1 MNVSYQWLKSLVPVD
16 WSPEELADRLTF
28 SGLSVEG
35 IEYFNK
41 GIKNVVV
48 AQIKS
53 VKNHPDPKHTK
64 WHVCKVDAG
73 KGEDLTIVCGAPNVR
88 VGIKVPLAMIGA
100 DLPGGFHIEAA
111 DKSGVTSEGMLCSV
125 TELQIPEGLA
135 TAESDGGIF
144 ILPDDLTVGEDI
156 VTALNLD
163 DAILEF
169 ELTPNRADCLSV
181 INVAREVAAIS
192 GKPLTLPEIHLPK
205 AEGNI
210 HDFAKVE
217 VKDKDLCPRYTAKM
231 VKNLHIGSSPLWMRH
246 RLAAAGIRSISNIVD
261 ISNYVMLEMNQP
273 SHTFDYDTIG
283 HHQIIVRRAE
293 EGEKIIT
300 LDDQERSL
308 TNDMLLICD
317 GEKPIGIA
325 GVMGGQNTEITAD
338 TKNILIECAYFYPKS
353 IRLTSRKLGLASEAA
368 SRFEKGID
376 MEAAERASN
385 RICQLLCELAGGTL
399 VEGTIDSYE
408 GAFEETKVDLIFDHA
423 RSTIGVEIADEAMV
437 QMMDSLAFDHE
448 DIPGGLR
455 VTVPHYRVDI
465 EREVDL
471 IEEVARLNGYDKIPA
486 TLPSG
491 QMTEGKK
498 NKRQKITDKVRNIM
512 VSMGFDELVTYSFMN
527 KKHYD
532 LLLLDEN
539 DVRRDSVVIM
549 NPFSDEQGVVRTM
562 VLPGVISVAARNMN
576 RRNLN
581 LSIFEIASGY
591 LPAEGNQLPEEKP
604 MLTALVSG
612 AFSKGWSGEKAVK
625 DFYCMKGVLE
635 QLFSAL
641 RIEGFRVSTDHIEP
655 FLHPGR
661 GCDVLI
667 DGKIVGYL
675 GELHPVV
682 AANYDLPQKAV
693 VFELDMETLI
703 ELADKEIVYEAV
715 SKFPAVEIDLAF
727 VADKELEAGK
737 IEAVIS
743 EVGGEYLKQIELF
756 DIYEGGRI
764 EEGKKSLAYNLVFRA
779 KERTLKAE
787 EVSAVVETIKDTLN
801 QKFGI
806 VLRS

>member
-1 MNVSYQWLKSLVPVD
+1 MNVSYQWLKSLVPVE

-28 SGLSVEG
+28 VGLSVEG

-48 AQIKS
+48 AEVKS
-53 VKNHPDPKHTK
+53 VENHPDPKHTK

-88 VGIKVPLAMIGA
+88 EGIKVPLALVGA
-100 DLPGGFHIEAA
+100 DLPGGFHIDAA
-111 DKSGVTSEGMLCSV
+111 DKSGVTSEGMLCS
-125 TELQIPEGLA
+125 TNELQIPEGLA
-135 TAESDGGIF
+135 TAESEGGIF

-156 VTALNLD
+156 VTALHLD

-192 GKPLTLPEIHLPK
+192 GKTLTLPEITLPK

-210 HDFAKVE
+210 HDLAKVE
-217 VKDKDLCPRYTAKM
+217 VLDKDLCPRYTAKM
-231 VKNLHIGSSPLWMRH
+231 VKDIKIGPSPLWMRH

-283 HHQIIVRRAE
+283 GHQIVVRRAE

-300 LDDQERSL
+300 LDDQERDL

-317 GEKPIGIA
+317 GDKAIGIA
-325 GVMGGQNTEITAD
+325 GVMGGQNTEITD
-338 TKNILIECAYFYPKS
+338 KTTNILIECAYFYPKS

-376 MEAAERASN
+376 MEAAERASE

-408 GAFEETKVDLIFDHA
+408 DDFVQRKVDLIFDHA
-423 RSTIGVEIADEAMV
+423 RATIGVDVTDDAMV
-437 QMMDSLAFDHE
+437 AMMDSLAFEHE
-448 DIPGGLR
+448 AIDGGIR
-455 VTVPHYRVDI
+455 VTVPFYRTDI

-486 TLPSG
+486 TLPKG

-498 NKRQKITDKVRNIM
+498 NKNQKITDKVKNIM

-532 LLLLDEN
+532 NLLLPED
-539 DVRRDSVVIM
+539 DVRRNSVKIM

-562 VLPGVISVAARNMN
+562 VLPGVISVAARNVS
-576 RRNLN
+576 RRNLD

-591 LPAEGNQLPEEKP
+591 YPVDGQKLPNEKP
-604 MLTALVSG
+604 MITALVSG
-612 AFSKGWSGEKAVK
+612 SFNKGWNGEKAVK
-625 DFYCMKGVLE
+625 DFYYMKGVLE
-635 QLFSAL
+635 QLLAAL
-641 RIEGFRVSTDHIEP
+641 RIEGMTVSTDHIEP

-661 GCDVLI
+661 ACDILV
-667 DGKIVGYL
+667 DGKTIGYL

-693 VFELDMETLI
+693 VFELDMKALVEM
-703 ELADKEIVYEAV
+703 ADKEIVYEAI
-715 SKFPAVEIDLAF
+715 SKFPAIEIDLAF
-727 VADKELEAGK
+727 VADKAVEAGQ
-737 IEAVIS
+737 IEATIAS
-743 EVGGEYLKQIELF
+743 VGGEYLKQIELF
-756 DIYEGGRI
+756 DIYEGDRI
-764 EEGKKSLAYNLVFRA
+764 EAGKKSLAYNLVFRA

-787 EVSAVVETIKDTLN
+787 EVTEVVETIKAELSE
-801 QKFGI
+801 KLGV

>member
-1 MNVSYQWLKSLVPVD
+1 WLKSLVPVE

-28 SGLSVEG
+28 VGLSVEG

-48 AQIKS
+48 AEVKS
-53 VKNHPDPKHTK
+53 VENHPDPKHTK

-88 VGIKVPLAMIGA
+88 EGIKVPLALVGA
-100 DLPGGFHIEAA
+100 DLPGGFHIDAA
-111 DKSGVTSEGMLCSV
+111 DKSGVTSEGMLCS
-125 TELQIPEGLA
+125 TNELQIPEGLA
-135 TAESDGGIF
+135 TAESEGGIF

-156 VTALNLD
+156 VTALHLD

-192 GKPLTLPEIHLPK
+192 GKPLTLPEITLPK
-205 AEGNI
+205 AEDNI
-210 HDFAKVE
+210 HDLAKVE
-217 VKDKDLCPRYTAKM
+217 VLDKDLSPRYTAKM
-231 VKNLHIGSSPLWMRH
+231 VKDIKIGPSPLWMRH

-283 HHQIIVRRAE
+283 GHQIVVRRAE

-300 LDDQERSL
+300 LDDQERDL

-317 GEKPIGIA
+317 GDKAIGIA
-325 GVMGGQNTEITAD
+325 GVMGGQNTEITD
-338 TKNILIECAYFYPKS
+338 KTTNILIECAYFYPKS

-376 MEAAERASN
+376 MEAAERASE

-408 GAFEETKVDLIFDHA
+408 DDFVQRKVDLIFDHA
-423 RSTIGVEIADEAMV
+423 RATIGVDVADDAMV
-437 QMMDSLAFDHE
+437 AMMDSLAFEHE
-448 DIPGGLR
+448 AIEGGIR
-455 VTVPHYRVDI
+455 VTVPFYRTDI

-486 TLPSG
+486 TLPKG

-498 NKRQKITDKVRNIM
+498 NKNQKITDKVKNIM

-532 LLLLDEN
+532 NLLLPED
-539 DVRRDSVVIM
+539 DVRRNSVKIM

-562 VLPGVISVAARNMN
+562 VLPGVISVAARNVS
-576 RRNLN
+576 RRNLD

-591 LPAEGNQLPEEKP
+591 YPVDGQKLPNEKP
-604 MLTALVSG
+604 MITALVSG
-612 AFSKGWSGEKAVK
+612 SFNKGWNGEKVVK
-625 DFYCMKGVLE
+625 DFYYMKGVLE
-635 QLFSAL
+635 QLLAAL
-641 RIEGFRVSTDHIEP
+641 RIEGMTVSTDHIEP

-661 GCDVLI
+661 AC
-667 DGKIVGYL
+667 
-675 GELHPVV
+675 
-682 AANYDLPQKAV
+682 
-693 VFELDMETLI
+693 
-703 ELADKEIVYEAV
+703 
-715 SKFPAVEIDLAF
+715 
-727 VADKELEAGK
+727 
-737 IEAVIS
+737 
-743 EVGGEYLKQIELF
+743 
-756 DIYEGGRI
+756 
-764 EEGKKSLAYNLVFRA
+764 
-779 KERTLKAE
+779 
-787 EVSAVVETIKDTLN
+787 
-801 QKFGI
+801 
-806 VLRS
+806 

>member
-28 SGLSVEG
+28 VGLSVEG

-53 VKNHPDPKHTK
+53 VENHPDPKHTK

-73 KGEDLTIVCGAPNVR
+73 QGEDLTIVCGAPNVR

-111 DKSGVTSEGMLCSV
+111 DKAGVTSAGMLCSV
-125 TELQIPEGLA
+125 RELQIPEGLA
-135 TAESDGGIF
+135 TAESDDGIF

-156 VTALNLD
+156 VTALDLD

-192 GKPLTLPEIHLPK
+192 GKPLTLPEINLPK

-210 HDFAKVE
+210 RDMAKVE
-217 VKDKDLCPRYTAKM
+217 VEDKDLCPRYTAKM
-231 VKNLHIGSSPLWMRH
+231 VKNIQIGPSPLWMRH

-283 HHQIIVRRAE
+283 GHQIIVRRAE
-293 EGEKIIT
+293 EGEKITT
-300 LDDQERSL
+300 LDDQERNL
-308 TNDMLLICD
+308 THDMLLICD
-317 GEKPIGIA
+317 GEKAIGIA
-325 GVMGGQNTEITAD
+325 GVMGGQNTEITEN

-353 IRLTSRKLGLASEAA
+353 IRLTSRGLGLPSEAA
-368 SRFEKGID
+368 ARFEKGID
-376 MEAAERASN
+376 IEAAERASN

-408 GAFEETKVDLIFDHA
+408 GTFEETKVDLIFDHA
-423 RSTIGVEIADEAMV
+423 RSTIGVEIEDEAMV
-437 QMMDSLAFDHE
+437 KMMDSLAFRYE
-448 DIPGGLR
+448 AIEGGIR
-455 VTVPHYRVDI
+455 VTIPHYRVDI

-491 QMTEGKK
+491 KMTEGKK
-498 NKRQKITDKVRNIM
+498 NKRQKITDKVRSIM

-532 LLLLDEN
+532 NLLLPED
-539 DVRRDSVVIM
+539 DVRRNSVKIM
-549 NPFSDEQGVVRTM
+549 NPFSDEQGVVRTLI
-562 VLPGVISVAARNMN
+562 LPSVISVAARNMS
-576 RRNLN
+576 RRNLD

-591 LPAEGNQLPEEKP
+591 APIDSEKLPQEKP

-612 AFSKGWSGEKAVK
+612 EFNKGWNGEKAVK
-625 DFYCMKGVLE
+625 DFYYMKGVLE
-635 QLFSAL
+635 QLLASL
-641 RIEGFRVSTDHIEP
+641 RIDGLTVSTDHIEP

-667 DGKIVGYL
+667 DGKTIGYL

-682 AANYDLPQKAV
+682 AVNYELPQKAV
-693 VFELDMETLI
+693 VFELDMSTLI
-703 ELADKEIVYEAV
+703 ELADKEIVYEAI

-727 VADKELEAGK
+727 VADKGLEAGK
-737 IEAVIS
+737 IEGAIE

-756 DIYEGGRI
+756 DIYEGDRI
-764 EEGKKSLAYNLVFRA
+764 ENGKKSLAYNLVFQA
-779 KERTLKAE
+779 QERTLKAE
-787 EVSAVVETIKDTLN
+787 EVSAVVETIKETLN

>member
-28 SGLSVEG
+28 VGLSVEG

-48 AQIKS
+48 AKIKS
-53 VKNHPDPKHTK
+53 VENHPDPKHTK

-88 VGIKVPLAMIGA
+88 VGIKVPLALIGA
-100 DLPGGFHIEAA
+100 DLPGGFHIEEA
-111 DKSGVTSEGMLCSV
+111 DKAGVTSEGMLCSV

-135 TAESDGGIF
+135 TAESEGGIF

-156 VTALNLD
+156 VTALDLD

-192 GKPLTLPEIHLPK
+192 GKPLTLPEITLPE

-210 HDFAKVE
+210 HDLAKVE

-231 VKNLHIGSSPLWMRH
+231 VKNIQIGPSPMWMRH

-283 HHQIIVRRAE
+283 GHQIVVRRAE
-293 EGEKIIT
+293 EGEKIVT
-300 LDDQERSL
+300 LDDQERDL

-317 GEKPIGIA
+317 GEKAIGVA
-325 GVMGGQNTEITAD
+325 GVMGGQNTEITEN

-353 IRLTSRKLGLASEAA
+353 IRLTSRKLGLPSEAA

-408 GAFEETKVDLIFDHA
+408 GTFEEAKVDLIFDHA

-437 QMMDSLAFDHE
+437 RMMDSLAFKHE
-448 DIPGGLR
+448 AIEGGLR

-471 IEEVARLNGYDKIPA
+471 IEEVARLNGYDKLPA

-532 LLLLDEN
+532 NLLLPED
-539 DVRRDSVVIM
+539 DVRRNSVKIM

-562 VLPGVISVAARNMN
+562 VLPGVIGVASRNMS
-576 RRNLN
+576 RRNLD
-581 LSIFEIASGY
+581 LSIFELASGY
-591 LPAEGNQLPEEKP
+591 YPVADEKLPEEKP

-612 AFSKGWSGEKAVK
+612 EFGRGWNGEKAVK
-625 DFYCMKGVLE
+625 DFYYMKGALE
-635 QLFSAL
+635 QLLAAL
-641 RIEGFRVSTDHIEP
+641 RIDGFSVSTDHIEP

-667 DGKIVGYL
+667 NGKTVGYL

-693 VFELDMETLI
+693 VFELDMRVLT
-703 ELADKEIVYEAV
+703 ELADKEIVYEAI

-727 VADKELEAGK
+727 VADKDLEAGK
-737 IEAVIS
+737 IEAAIA

-756 DIYEGGRI
+756 DIYEGDRV
-764 EEGKKSLAYNLVFRA
+764 EAGKKSLAYNLVFRA

-787 EVSAVVETIKDTLN
+787 EVSAVVETVKETLH

>member
-1 MNVSYQWLKSLVPVD
+1 MNVSYQWLKSLVPVE
-16 WSPEELADRLTF
+16 WTPEELADRLTF
-28 SGLSVEG
+28 VGLSVEG

-48 AQIKS
+48 AEVKS
-53 VKNHPDPKHTK
+53 VENHPDPKHTK

-88 VGIKVPLAMIGA
+88 EGIKVPLALVGA
-100 DLPGGFHIEAA
+100 DLPGGFHIDAA
-111 DKSGVTSEGMLCSV
+111 DKSGVTSEGMLCS
-125 TELQIPEGLA
+125 TNELQIPEGLA
-135 TAESDGGIF
+135 TAESEGGIF

-192 GKPLTLPEIHLPK
+192 GKPLTLPEINLPK

-210 HDFAKVE
+210 HDLAKVE
-217 VKDKDLCPRYTAKM
+217 VLDKDLCPRYTAKM
-231 VKNLHIGSSPLWMRH
+231 VKDIKIGPSPLWMRH

-283 HHQIIVRRAE
+283 GHQIIVRRAE
-293 EGEKIIT
+293 EGEKIVT
-300 LDDQERSL
+300 LDDQERDL

-317 GEKPIGIA
+317 GDKAIGVA
-325 GVMGGQNTEITAD
+325 GVMGGQNTEITEN
-338 TKNILIECAYFYPKS
+338 TTNILIECAYFYPKS

-376 MEAAERASN
+376 MEAAERASE

-408 GAFEETKVDLIFDHA
+408 GAFEQRKVDLIFDHA
-423 RSTIGVEIADEAMV
+423 RATIGVDVDDNAMV
-437 QMMDSLAFDHE
+437 AMMDSLTFEHE
-448 DIPGGLR
+448 AIEGGIR
-455 VTVPHYRVDI
+455 VTVPFYRTDI

-486 TLPSG
+486 TLPKG

-498 NKRQKITDKVRNIM
+498 NKNQKITDKVKNIM

-532 LLLLDEN
+532 NLLLPED
-539 DVRRDSVVIM
+539 DVRRNSVKIM
-549 NPFSDEQGVVRTM
+549 NPFSDEQGVVRTI
-562 VLPGVISVAARNMN
+562 VLPGVIAIAAKNIS
-576 RRNLN
+576 RRNLD

-591 LPAEGNQLPEEKP
+591 YPVEGQKLPDEKP

-612 AFSKGWSGEKAVK
+612 SFNKGWNGEKAVK
-625 DFYCMKGVLE
+625 DFYYMKGVLE
-635 QLFSAL
+635 QLLAAL
-641 RIEGFRVSTDHIEP
+641 RIEGMTVSTDHIEP

-661 GCDVLI
+661 GCDILV
-667 DGKIVGYL
+667 DGKTIGYL
-675 GELHPVV
+675 GEIHPVV

-693 VFELDMETLI
+693 VFELDMRSLVEM
-703 ELADKEIVYEAV
+703 ADKEIVYEAI
-715 SKFPAVEIDLAF
+715 SKFPAIEIDLAF
-727 VADKELEAGK
+727 VADKAVAAGQ
-737 IEAVIS
+737 IETTIAA
-743 EVGGEYLKQIELF
+743 VGGEYLKQIELF
-756 DIYEGGRI
+756 DIYEGDRI
-764 EEGKKSLAYNLVFRA
+764 EAGKKSLAYNLVFRA

-787 EVSAVVETIKDTLN
+787 EVNEAVETIKAELN
-801 QKFGI
+801 EKLGV

>member
-1 MNVSYQWLKSLVPVD
+1 MNVSYQWLKSLVPVE

-28 SGLSVEG
+28 VGLSVEG

-48 AQIKS
+48 AEVKS
-53 VKNHPDPKHTK
+53 VENHPDPKHTK

-88 VGIKVPLAMIGA
+88 EGIKVPLALVGA
-100 DLPGGFHIEAA
+100 DLPGGFHIDAA
-111 DKSGVTSEGMLCSV
+111 DKSGVISEGMLCS
-125 TELQIPEGLA
+125 TNELQIPEGLA

-144 ILPDDLTVGEDI
+144 ILPEELTVGEDI

-163 DAILEF
+163 DAVLEF

-181 INVAREVAAIS
+181 INVAREIAAIS
-192 GKPLTLPEIHLPK
+192 GKPLNLPEIKLPE
-205 AEGNI
+205 AEGDI
-210 HDFAKVE
+210 HDLAAVE
-217 VKDKDLCPRYTAKM
+217 VRDQDLCPRYTAKM
-231 VKNLHIGSSPLWMRH
+231 VKDIKIGPSPLWMRH

-273 SHTFDYDTIG
+273 SHTFDYDTIAG
-283 HHQIIVRRAE
+283 HQIIVRRAT
-293 EGEKIIT
+293 EGEKIVT
-300 LDDQERSL
+300 LDDQERDL
-308 TNDMLLICD
+308 TTDMLLICD
-317 GEKPIGIA
+317 GDKAIGVA
-325 GVMGGQNTEITAD
+325 GVMGGQNTEITAQ
-338 TKNILIECAYFYPKS
+338 TTNILIECAYFYPKS

-376 MEAAERASN
+376 MEAAERASE

-399 VEGTIDSYE
+399 VGGTIDSH
-408 GAFEETKVDLIFDHA
+408 ADTFEQKKVDLIFDHA
-423 RSTIGVEIADEAMV
+423 RATIGVEIADTAMV
-437 QMMDSLAFDHE
+437 EMMDSLAFEHE
-448 DIPGGLR
+448 AIDGGIR
-455 VTVPHYRVDI
+455 VTVPYYRTDI

-498 NKRQKITDKVRNIM
+498 NKNQKITDKVKNIM

-532 LLLLDEN
+532 NLLLPED
-539 DVRRDSVVIM
+539 DVRRNSVKIM

-562 VLPGVISVAARNMN
+562 VLPSMIGIAAKNVS
-576 RRNLN
+576 RRNLD
-581 LSIFEIASGY
+581 LSLFEIASGY
-591 LPAEGNQLPEEKP
+591 YPMEGQKLPEERP

-612 AFSKGWSGEKAVK
+612 EFSKGWNGEKAAK
-625 DFYCMKGVLE
+625 DFYYMKGVLE
-635 QLFSAL
+635 QLLSAL
-641 RIEGFRVSTDHIEP
+641 RIDGMTVSTDHIEP

-661 GCDVLI
+661 GCDILV
-667 DGKIVGYL
+667 DGKTIGYL

-682 AANYDLPQKAV
+682 AANYELPQKAV
-693 VFELDMETLI
+693 VFELDMKAVVEM
-703 ELADKEIVYEAV
+703 ADKEIVYEAI
-715 SKFPAVEIDLAF
+715 SKFPAIQIDLAF
-727 VADKELEAGK
+727 VADKSVAAGDLENA
-737 IEAVIS
+737 IAA
-743 EVGGEYLKQIELF
+743 VGGEYLKRIELF
-756 DIYEGGRI
+756 DIYEGDRI
-764 EEGKKSLAYNLVFRA
+764 DADKKSLAYNLVFRA

-787 EVSAVVETIKDTLN
+787 EVTAVVETIKSDLN
-801 QKFGI
+801 EKFGV

>member
-28 SGLSVEG
+28 VGLSVEG

-41 GIKNVVV
+41 GIQGVVV

-53 VKNHPDPKHTK
+53 VENHPDPKHTK

-88 VGIKVPLAMIGA
+88 IGIKVPLAQVGA
-100 DLPGGFHIEAA
+100 DLPGGFHIDPA
-111 DKSGVTSEGMLCSV
+111 DKAGVISEGMLCSA
-125 TELQIPEGLA
+125 TELQIPEGLT

-144 ILPDDLTVGEDI
+144 ILPEDLTVGEDI
-156 VTALNLD
+156 VTALHLD

-181 INVAREVAAIS
+181 INVAREIAAIS
-192 GKPLTLPEIHLPK
+192 GKPLTLPEITLPK
-205 AEGNI
+205 TEGNI
-210 HDFAKVE
+210 HDLAKVE
-217 VKDKDLCPRYTAKM
+217 VKDKDLCPRFTAKL
-231 VKNLHIGSSPLWMRH
+231 VKDIKMGPSPMWMRH

-273 SHTFDYDTIG
+273 SHTYDYDTVG
-283 HHQIIVRRAE
+283 GHQIIVRRAE
-293 EGEKIIT
+293 EGEKIVT
-300 LDDQERSL
+300 LDDQERAL

-317 GEKPIGIA
+317 GEKAVGIA
-325 GVMGGQNTEITAD
+325 GVMGGQNTEITEN

-408 GAFEETKVDLIFDHA
+408 GTFEEAKVDLIFDHA
-423 RSTIGVEIADEAMV
+423 RATIGVDVADDAMV
-437 QMMDSLAFDHE
+437 AMMDSLAFEHE
-448 DIPGGLR
+448 AIEGGLR
-455 VTVPHYRVDI
+455 ITVPHYRVDI

-486 TLPSG
+486 TLPVG

-498 NKRQKITDKVRNIM
+498 NKGQKITDKVKNIM

-532 LLLLDEN
+532 LLLLADD
-539 DVRRDSVVIM
+539 DVRRNSVEIM

-562 VLPGVISVAARNMN
+562 VLPGVINVAAKNLS
-576 RRNLN
+576 RRNLD

-591 LPAEGNQLPEEKP
+591 YVVDGEKLPEEKS
-604 MLTALVSG
+604 MVTALVSG
-612 AFSKGWSGEKAVK
+612 EFNKGWNGEKATK
-625 DFYCMKGVLE
+625 DFYYMKGVLE
-635 QLFSAL
+635 QLLAAL
-641 RIEGFRVSTDHIEP
+641 RIEGLTVSTEHIEP

-667 DGKIVGYL
+667 DGKTVGYL

-693 VFELDMETLI
+693 VFELDMRVLI
-703 ELADKEIVYEAV
+703 ELADKEIVYEAI

-727 VADKELEAGK
+727 VADKDLEAGK
-737 IEAVIS
+737 IEAAIAA
-743 EVGGEYLKQIELF
+743 VGGEYLKQIKLF
-756 DIYEGGRI
+756 DIYEGDRI
-764 EEGKKSLAYNLVFRA
+764 EAGKKSLAYNLVFRA

-787 EVSAVVETIKDTLN
+787 EVSAVVENIKGELN
-801 QKFGI
+801 EKFGI

>member
-1 MNVSYQWLKSLVPVD
+1 MNVSYQWLKSLVPVE

-28 SGLSVEG
+28 VGLSVEG

-48 AQIKS
+48 AEVKS
-53 VKNHPDPKHTK
+53 VENHPDPKHTK

-88 VGIKVPLAMIGA
+88 EGIKVPLALVGA
-100 DLPGGFHIEAA
+100 DLPGGFHIDAA
-111 DKSGVTSEGMLCSV
+111 DKSGVISEGMLCS
-125 TELQIPEGLA
+125 TNELQIPEGLA

-144 ILPDDLTVGEDI
+144 ILPEELTVGEDI

-163 DAILEF
+163 DAVLEF

-181 INVAREVAAIS
+181 INVAREIAAIS
-192 GKPLTLPEIHLPK
+192 GKPLNLPEIKLPE
-205 AEGNI
+205 AEGDI
-210 HDFAKVE
+210 HDLAAVE
-217 VKDKDLCPRYTAKM
+217 VRDQDLCPRYTAKM
-231 VKNLHIGSSPLWMRH
+231 VKDIKIGPSPLWMRH

-273 SHTFDYDTIG
+273 SHTFDYDTIAG
-283 HHQIIVRRAE
+283 HQIIVRRAT
-293 EGEKIIT
+293 EGEKIVT
-300 LDDQERSL
+300 LDDQERDL
-308 TNDMLLICD
+308 TTDMLLICD
-317 GEKPIGIA
+317 GDKAIGVA
-325 GVMGGQNTEITAD
+325 GVMGGQNTEITAQ
-338 TKNILIECAYFYPKS
+338 TTNILIECAYFYPKF

-376 MEAAERASN
+376 MEAAERASE

-399 VEGTIDSYE
+399 VGGTIDSH
-408 GAFEETKVDLIFDHA
+408 ADTFEQKKVDLIFDHA
-423 RSTIGVEIADEAMV
+423 RATIGVEIADTAMV
-437 QMMDSLAFDHE
+437 EMMDSLAFEHE
-448 DIPGGLR
+448 AIDGGIR
-455 VTVPHYRVDI
+455 VTVPYYRTDI

-498 NKRQKITDKVRNIM
+498 NKNQKITDKVKNIM

-532 LLLLDEN
+532 NLLLPED
-539 DVRRDSVVIM
+539 DVRRNSVKIM

-562 VLPGVISVAARNMN
+562 VLPSMIGIAAKNVS
-576 RRNLN
+576 RRNLD
-581 LSIFEIASGY
+581 LSLFEIASGY
-591 LPAEGNQLPEEKP
+591 YPMEGQKLPEERP

-612 AFSKGWSGEKAVK
+612 EFSKGWNGEKAAK
-625 DFYCMKGVLE
+625 DFYYMKGVLE
-635 QLFSAL
+635 QLLSAL
-641 RIEGFRVSTDHIEP
+641 RIDGMTVSTDHIEP

-661 GCDVLI
+661 GCDILV
-667 DGKIVGYL
+667 DGKTIGYL

-682 AANYDLPQKAV
+682 AANYELPQKAV
-693 VFELDMETLI
+693 VFELDMKAVVEM
-703 ELADKEIVYEAV
+703 ADKEIVYEAI
-715 SKFPAVEIDLAF
+715 SKFPAIQIDLAF
-727 VADKELEAGK
+727 VADKSVAAGDLENA
-737 IEAVIS
+737 IAA
-743 EVGGEYLKQIELF
+743 VGGEYLKQIELF
-756 DIYEGGRI
+756 DIYEGDRI
-764 EEGKKSLAYNLVFRA
+764 DADKKSLAYNLVFRA

-787 EVSAVVETIKDTLN
+787 EVTAVVETIKSDLN
-801 QKFGI
+801 EKFGV

>member
-1 MNVSYQWLKSLVPVD
+1 MNVSYQWLKSLVPVE

-28 SGLSVEG
+28 VGLSVEG

-48 AQIKS
+48 AEVKS
-53 VKNHPDPKHTK
+53 VENHPDPKHTK

-88 VGIKVPLAMIGA
+88 EGIKVPLALVGA
-100 DLPGGFHIEAA
+100 DLPGGFHIDAA
-111 DKSGVTSEGMLCSV
+111 DKSGVISEGMLCS
-125 TELQIPEGLA
+125 TNELQIPEGLA

-144 ILPDDLTVGEDI
+144 ILPEELTVGEDI

-163 DAILEF
+163 DAVLEF

-181 INVAREVAAIS
+181 INVAREIAAIS
-192 GKPLTLPEIHLPK
+192 GKPLNLPEIKLPE
-205 AEGNI
+205 AEGDI
-210 HDFAKVE
+210 HDLAAVE
-217 VKDKDLCPRYTAKM
+217 VRDQDLCPRYTAKM
-231 VKNLHIGSSPLWMRH
+231 VKDIKIGPSPLWMRH

-273 SHTFDYDTIG
+273 SHTFDYDTIAG
-283 HHQIIVRRAE
+283 HQIIVRRAT
-293 EGEKIIT
+293 EGEKIVT
-300 LDDQERSL
+300 LDDQERDL
-308 TNDMLLICD
+308 TTDMLLICD
-317 GEKPIGIA
+317 GDKAIGVA
-325 GVMGGQNTEITAD
+325 GVMGGQNTEITAQ
-338 TKNILIECAYFYPKS
+338 TTNILIECAYFYPKS

-376 MEAAERASN
+376 MEAAERASE

-399 VEGTIDSYE
+399 VGGTIDSH
-408 GAFEETKVDLIFDHA
+408 ADTFEQKKVDLIFDHA
-423 RSTIGVEIADEAMV
+423 RATIGVEIADTAMV
-437 QMMDSLAFDHE
+437 EMMDSLAFEHE
-448 DIPGGLR
+448 AIDGGIR
-455 VTVPHYRVDI
+455 VTVPYYRTDI

-498 NKRQKITDKVRNIM
+498 NKNQKITDKVKNIM

-532 LLLLDEN
+532 NLLLPED
-539 DVRRDSVVIM
+539 DVRRNSVKIM

-562 VLPGVISVAARNMN
+562 VLPSMIGIAAKNVS
-576 RRNLN
+576 RRNLD
-581 LSIFEIASGY
+581 LSLFEIASGY
-591 LPAEGNQLPEEKP
+591 YPMEGQKLPEERP

-612 AFSKGWSGEKAVK
+612 EFSKGWNGEKAAK
-625 DFYCMKGVLE
+625 DFYYMKGVLE
-635 QLFSAL
+635 QLLSAL
-641 RIEGFRVSTDHIEP
+641 RIDGMTVSTDHIEP

-661 GCDVLI
+661 GCDILV
-667 DGKIVGYL
+667 DGKTIGYL

-682 AANYDLPQKAV
+682 AANYELPQKAV
-693 VFELDMETLI
+693 VFELDMKAVVEM
-703 ELADKEIVYEAV
+703 ADKEIVYEAI
-715 SKFPAVEIDLAF
+715 SKFPAIQIDLAF
-727 VADKELEAGK
+727 VADKSVAAGDLENA
-737 IEAVIS
+737 IAA
-743 EVGGEYLKQIELF
+743 VGGEYLKQIELF
-756 DIYEGGRI
+756 DIYEGDRI
-764 EEGKKSLAYNLVFRA
+764 DADKKSLAYNLVFRA

-787 EVSAVVETIKDTLN
+787 EVTAVVETIKSDLN
-801 QKFGI
+801 EKFGV

>member
-1 MNVSYQWLKSLVPVD
+1 MNVSYQWLKSLVPVE

-28 SGLSVEG
+28 VGLSVEG

-48 AQIKS
+48 AEVKS
-53 VKNHPDPKHTK
+53 VENHPDPKHTK

-88 VGIKVPLAMIGA
+88 EGIKVPLALVGA
-100 DLPGGFHIEAA
+100 DLPGGFHIDAV
-111 DKSGVTSEGMLCSV
+111 DKSGVISEGMLCS
-125 TELQIPEGLA
+125 TNELQIPEGLA

-144 ILPDDLTVGEDI
+144 ILPDELTVGEDI

-163 DAILEF
+163 DAVLEF

-181 INVAREVAAIS
+181 INVAREIAAIS
-192 GKPLTLPEIHLPK
+192 GKPLTLPEIKLPE
-205 AEGNI
+205 AEGDI
-210 HDFAKVE
+210 HDLAAVE
-217 VKDKDLCPRYTAKM
+217 VRDNDLCPRYTAKM
-231 VKNLHIGSSPLWMRH
+231 VKDIKIGPSPMWMRH

-273 SHTFDYDTIG
+273 SHTFDYDTIAG
-283 HHQIIVRRAE
+283 HQIIVRRAT
-293 EGEKIIT
+293 EGEKIVT
-300 LDDQERSL
+300 LDDQERDL
-308 TNDMLLICD
+308 TTDMLLICD
-317 GEKPIGIA
+317 GDKAIGVA
-325 GVMGGQNTEITAD
+325 GVMGGQNTEITAQ
-338 TKNILIECAYFYPKS
+338 TTNILIECAYFYPKS

-376 MEAAERASN
+376 MEAAERASE

-399 VEGTIDSYE
+399 VGGTIDSHTDT
-408 GAFEETKVDLIFDHA
+408 FEQKKVDLIFDHA
-423 RSTIGVEIADEAMV
+423 RATIGVEIADTAMV
-437 QMMDSLAFDHE
+437 EMMDSLAFEHE
-448 DIPGGLR
+448 AIDSGIR
-455 VTVPHYRVDI
+455 VTVPYYRTDI

-498 NKRQKITDKVRNIM
+498 NKNQKITDKVKNIM

-532 LLLLDEN
+532 NLLLPED
-539 DVRRDSVVIM
+539 DVRRNSVKIM

-562 VLPGVISVAARNMN
+562 VLPSMIGIAAKNVS
-576 RRNLN
+576 RRNLD
-581 LSIFEIASGY
+581 LSLFEIASGY
-591 LPAEGNQLPEEKP
+591 YPVEGQKLPEERP

-612 AFSKGWSGEKAVK
+612 EFSKGWNGEKAAK
-625 DFYCMKGVLE
+625 DFYYMKGVLE
-635 QLFSAL
+635 QLLSDL
-641 RIEGFRVSTDHIEP
+641 RIDGMTVSTDHIEP

-661 GCDVLI
+661 GCDILV
-667 DGKIVGYL
+667 DGKTIGYL

-682 AANYDLPQKAV
+682 AANYELPQKAV
-693 VFELDMETLI
+693 VFELDMRAVVEM
-703 ELADKEIVYEAV
+703 ADKEIVYEAI
-715 SKFPAVEIDLAF
+715 SKFPAIQIDLAF
-727 VADKELEAGK
+727 VADKSVAAGDLEKA
-737 IEAVIS
+737 IAA
-743 EVGGEYLKQIELF
+743 VGGEYLKQIELF
-756 DIYEGGRI
+756 DIYEGDRI
-764 EEGKKSLAYNLVFRA
+764 DADKKSLAYNLVFRA

-787 EVSAVVETIKDTLN
+787 EVTAVVETIKSELN
-801 QKFGI
+801 EKFGV

>member
-1 MNVSYQWLKSLVPVD
+1 MNVSYQWLKSLVPVE

-28 SGLSVEG
+28 VGLSVEG

-48 AQIKS
+48 AEVKS
-53 VKNHPDPKHTK
+53 VENHPDPKHTK

-88 VGIKVPLAMIGA
+88 EGIKVPLALVGA
-100 DLPGGFHIEAA
+100 DLPGGFHIDAA
-111 DKSGVTSEGMLCSV
+111 DKSGVISEGMLCS
-125 TELQIPEGLA
+125 TNELQIPEGLA

-144 ILPDDLTVGEDI
+144 ILPDELTVGEDI

-163 DAILEF
+163 DAVLEF

-181 INVAREVAAIS
+181 INVAREIAAIS
-192 GKPLTLPEIHLPK
+192 GKPLTLPEIKLPE
-205 AEGNI
+205 AQGNI
-210 HDFAKVE
+210 HDLARVE
-217 VKDKDLCPRYTAKM
+217 VLDKDLCPRYTAKM
-231 VKNLHIGSSPLWMRH
+231 VKDIKIGPSPMWMRH

-283 HHQIIVRRAE
+283 GHQIIVRRAT
-293 EGEKIIT
+293 EGEKIVT
-300 LDDQERSL
+300 LDDQEREL
-308 TNDMLLICD
+308 TTDMLLICD
-317 GEKPIGIA
+317 GDKAIGVA
-325 GVMGGQNTEITAD
+325 GVMGGQNTEITEK
-338 TKNILIECAYFYPKS
+338 TTNILIECAYFYPKS

-376 MEAAERASN
+376 MEAAERASE

-399 VEGTIDSYE
+399 VDGTIDSYTDT
-408 GAFEETKVDLIFDHA
+408 FEQKKVDLIFDHA
-423 RSTIGVEIADEAMV
+423 RATIGVEVADDAMV
-437 QMMDSLAFDHE
+437 AMMDSLAFAHE
-448 DIPGGLR
+448 AIDGGIR
-455 VTVPHYRVDI
+455 VTVPYYRTDI

-491 QMTEGKK
+491 RMTEGKK
-498 NKRQKITDKVRNIM
+498 NKNQKITDKVKNIM

-532 LLLLDEN
+532 NLLLPED
-539 DVRRDSVVIM
+539 DVRRNSVKIM

-562 VLPGVISVAARNMN
+562 VLPSVISIAAKNVS
-576 RRNLN
+576 RRNLD
-581 LSIFEIASGY
+581 LSVFEIASGY
-591 LPAEGNQLPEEKP
+591 YPVEGQKLPDEKP

-612 AFSKGWSGEKAVK
+612 EFSKGWNGEKAAK
-625 DFYCMKGVLE
+625 DFYYMKGVLE
-635 QLFSAL
+635 QLLAAL
-641 RIEGFRVSTDHIEP
+641 RIDGMTVSTEHIEP

-661 GCDVLI
+661 GCDILVQ
-667 DGKIVGYL
+667 GKTIGYL

-682 AANYDLPQKAV
+682 AANYELPQKAV
-693 VFELDMETLI
+693 VFELDMKAI
-703 ELADKEIVYEAV
+703 VDMADKEIVYEAI
-715 SKFPAVEIDLAF
+715 SKFPAIQIDLAF
-727 VADKELEAGK
+727 VADKGVAAGDLEKA
-737 IEAVIS
+737 IAA
-743 EVGGEYLKQIELF
+743 VGGEFLKQIELF
-756 DIYEGGRI
+756 DIYEGDRI
-764 EEGKKSLAYNLVFRA
+764 DADKKSLAYNLVFRA

-787 EVSAVVETIKDTLN
+787 EVTAVVETIKSELN
-801 QKFGI
+801 EKFGV

>member
-1 MNVSYQWLKSLVPVD
+1 MNVSYQWLKSLVDID
-16 WSPEELADRLTF
+16 WSPEELGERMT
-28 SGLSVEG
+28 SVGLSVEG

-53 VKNHPDPKHTK
+53 VENHPDPKHTK

-73 KGEDLTIVCGAPNVR
+73 KGEELTIVCGAPNVR
-88 VGIKVPLAMIGA
+88 VGIKVPLALVGA
-100 DLPGGFHIEAA
+100 DLPGGFHIDAA
-111 DKSGVTSEGMLCSV
+111 DKSGVISEGMLCST

-144 ILPDDLTVGEDI
+144 ILPDELTVGVDI
-156 VTALNLD
+156 VTALDLD

-192 GKPLTLPEIHLPK
+192 GKPLVLPEVKLPK
-205 AEGNI
+205 AEKRI
-210 HDFAKVE
+210 EDMAKVE
-217 VKDKDLCPRYTAKM
+217 VFDKDLCPRYTAKL
-231 VKNLHIGSSPLWMRH
+231 VENVTFGPSPLWMRH
-246 RLAAAGIRSISNIVD
+246 RLAAAGIRSISNVVD

-273 SHTFDYDTIG
+273 SHTFDYDTIAG
-283 HHQIIVRRAE
+283 HQIIVRRAK

-300 LDDQERSL
+300 LDDQERNL
-308 TNDMLLICD
+308 NTDMLLICD
-317 GEKPIGIA
+317 GEKAVGIA
-325 GVMGGQNTEITAD
+325 GVMGGQNTEITSE

-376 MEAAERASN
+376 IEAAERASE

-399 VEGTIDSYE
+399 VDGTLDSFDGE
-408 GAFEETKVDLIFDHA
+408 FKEAEVDLIFDHA
-423 RSTIGVEIADEAMV
+423 RETIGVDVADDAMV
-437 QMMDSLAFDHE
+437 AMMDSLAFAHAPID
-448 DIPGGLR
+448 GGIR

-486 TLPSG
+486 TLPVG
-491 QMTEGKK
+491 QMTEGKRTKKQKVVDDVK
-498 NKRQKITDKVRNIM
+498 NAM
-512 VSMGFDELVTYSFMN
+512 VSMGFDEIITYSFMN

-532 LLLLDEN
+532 NLLLPEDDLRVN
-539 DVRRDSVVIM
+539 SVKIM

-562 VLPGVISVAARNMN
+562 VLPALIQTAARNIS

-581 LSIFEIASGY
+581 LSLFEVASGY
-591 LPAEGNQLPEEKP
+591 YPEESQQLPREKA

-612 AFSKGWSGEKAVK
+612 EFAKGWNGEKVEK
-625 DFYCMKGVLE
+625 DFYYMKGVVE
-635 QLFSAL
+635 QLLKVL
-641 RIEGFRVSTDHIEP
+641 RIDGLTVSTAHIEP

-661 GCDVLI
+661 GCDLLI
-667 DGKIVGYL
+667 DGKTVGYL

-682 AANYDLPQKAV
+682 AANYDLTQKAI
-693 VFELDMETLI
+693 VFELDMDVIT
-703 ELADKEIVYEAV
+703 ELAGKEIVYEAI
-715 SKFPAVEIDLAF
+715 SKFPAITIDLAF
-727 VADKELEAGK
+727 VADKGLAAGD
-737 IEAVIS
+737 IEGVIAAA
-743 EVGGEYLKQIELF
+743 GGEFLKNIELF
-756 DIYEGGRI
+756 DIYEGDRI
-764 EEGKKSLAYNLVFRA
+764 EAGKKSLAYNLVFRA

-787 EVSAVVETIKDTLN
+787 EVAAIVENIKKELN
-801 QKFGI
+801 EKFGI

>member
-1 MNVSYQWLKSLVPVD
+1 MNVSYQWLKSLVPVE

-28 SGLSVEG
+28 VGLSVEG

-48 AQIKS
+48 AEVKS
-53 VKNHPDPKHTK
+53 VENHPDPKHTK

-88 VGIKVPLAMIGA
+88 EGIKVPLALVGA
-100 DLPGGFHIEAA
+100 DLPGGFHIDAA
-111 DKSGVTSEGMLCSV
+111 DKSGVISEGMLCS
-125 TELQIPEGLA
+125 TNELQIPEGLA

-144 ILPDDLTVGEDI
+144 ILPEELTVGEDI

-163 DAILEF
+163 DAVLEF

-181 INVAREVAAIS
+181 INVAREIAAIS
-192 GKPLTLPEIHLPK
+192 GKPLNLPEIKLPE
-205 AEGNI
+205 AEGDI
-210 HDFAKVE
+210 HDLAAVE
-217 VKDKDLCPRYTAKM
+217 VRDQDLCPRYTAKM
-231 VKNLHIGSSPLWMRH
+231 VKDIKIGPSPLWMRH

-273 SHTFDYDTIG
+273 SHTFDYDTIAG
-283 HHQIIVRRAE
+283 HQIIVRRAT
-293 EGEKIIT
+293 EGEKIVT
-300 LDDQERSL
+300 LDDQERDL
-308 TNDMLLICD
+308 TTDMLLICD
-317 GEKPIGIA
+317 GDKAIGVA
-325 GVMGGQNTEITAD
+325 GVMGGQNTEITAQ
-338 TKNILIECAYFYPKS
+338 TTNILIECAYFYPKS

-376 MEAAERASN
+376 MEAAERASE

-399 VEGTIDSYE
+399 VGGTIDSH
-408 GAFEETKVDLIFDHA
+408 ADTFEQKKVDLIFDHA
-423 RSTIGVEIADEAMV
+423 RATIGVEIADTAMV
-437 QMMDSLAFDHE
+437 EMMDSLAFEHE
-448 DIPGGLR
+448 AIDGGIR
-455 VTVPHYRVDI
+455 VTVPYYRTDI

-498 NKRQKITDKVRNIM
+498 NKNQKITDKVKNIM

-532 LLLLDEN
+532 NLLLPED
-539 DVRRDSVVIM
+539 DVRRNSVKIM

-562 VLPGVISVAARNMN
+562 VLPSMIGIAAKNVS
-576 RRNLN
+576 RRNLD
-581 LSIFEIASGY
+581 LSLFEIASGY
-591 LPAEGNQLPEEKP
+591 YPMEGQKLPEERP

-612 AFSKGWSGEKAVK
+612 EFSKGWNGEKAAK
-625 DFYCMKGVLE
+625 DFYYMKGVLE
-635 QLFSAL
+635 QLLSAL
-641 RIEGFRVSTDHIEP
+641 RIDGMTVSTDHIEP

-661 GCDVLI
+661 GCDILV
-667 DGKIVGYL
+667 DGKTIGYL

-682 AANYDLPQKAV
+682 AANYELPQKAV
-693 VFELDMETLI
+693 VFELDMKAVVEM
-703 ELADKEIVYEAV
+703 ADKEIVYEAI
-715 SKFPAVEIDLAF
+715 SKFPAIQIDLAF
-727 VADKELEAGK
+727 VADKSVAAGDLENA
-737 IEAVIS
+737 IAA
-743 EVGGEYLKQIELF
+743 VGGEYLKRIELF
-756 DIYEGGRI
+756 DIYEGDRI
-764 EEGKKSLAYNLVFRA
+764 DADKKSLAYNLVFRA

-787 EVSAVVETIKDTLN
+787 EVTAVVETIKSDLN
-801 QKFGI
+801 ENFGV

>member
-1 MNVSYQWLKSLVPVD
+1 MNVSYQWLKSLVSVD

-28 SGLSVEG
+28 VGLSVEG

-53 VKNHPDPKHTK
+53 VENHPDPKHTK

-73 KGEDLTIVCGAPNVR
+73 QGEDLTIVCGAPNVR

-111 DKSGVTSEGMLCSV
+111 DKAGVTSAGMLCSV
-125 TELQIPEGLA
+125 RELQIPEGLA
-135 TAESDGGIF
+135 TAESDDGIF

-156 VTALNLD
+156 VTALDLD

-192 GKPLTLPEIHLPK
+192 GKPLTLPEINLPK

-210 HDFAKVE
+210 HDMAKVE
-217 VKDKDLCPRYTAKM
+217 VEDKDLCPRYTAKM
-231 VKNLHIGSSPLWMRH
+231 VKNIQIGPSPLWMRH

-283 HHQIIVRRAE
+283 GHQIIVRRAE
-293 EGEKIIT
+293 EGEKITT
-300 LDDQERSL
+300 LDDQERNL
-308 TNDMLLICD
+308 THDMLLICD
-317 GEKPIGIA
+317 GEKAIGIA
-325 GVMGGQNTEITAD
+325 GVMGGQNTEITEN

-353 IRLTSRKLGLASEAA
+353 IRLTSRGLGLPSEAA
-368 SRFEKGID
+368 ARFEKGID
-376 MEAAERASN
+376 IEAAERASN

-408 GAFEETKVDLIFDHA
+408 GTFEETKVDLIFDHA
-423 RSTIGVEIADEAMV
+423 RSTIGVEIEDEAMV
-437 QMMDSLAFDHE
+437 KMMDSLAFRHE
-448 DIPGGLR
+448 AIEGGIR
-455 VTVPHYRVDI
+455 VTIPHYRVDI

-491 QMTEGKK
+491 KMTEGKK
-498 NKRQKITDKVRNIM
+498 NKRQKITDKVRSIM

-532 LLLLDEN
+532 NLLLPED
-539 DVRRDSVVIM
+539 DVRRNSVKIM
-549 NPFSDEQGVVRTM
+549 NPFSDEQGVVRTLI
-562 VLPGVISVAARNMN
+562 LPSVISVAARNMS
-576 RRNLN
+576 RRNLD

-591 LPAEGNQLPEEKP
+591 APIDSEKLPQEKP

-612 AFSKGWSGEKAVK
+612 EFNKGWNGEKAVK
-625 DFYCMKGVLE
+625 DFYYMKGVLE
-635 QLFSAL
+635 QLLASL
-641 RIEGFRVSTDHIEP
+641 RIDGLTVSTDHIEP

-667 DGKIVGYL
+667 DGKTIGYL

-682 AANYDLPQKAV
+682 AVNYELPQKAV
-693 VFELDMETLI
+693 VFELDMSTLI
-703 ELADKEIVYEAV
+703 ELADKEIVYEAI

-727 VADKELEAGK
+727 VADKGLEAGK
-737 IEAVIS
+737 IEGAIE

-756 DIYEGGRI
+756 DIYEGDRI
-764 EEGKKSLAYNLVFRA
+764 ENGKKSLAYNLVFQA
-779 KERTLKAE
+779 QERTLKAE
-787 EVSAVVETIKDTLN
+787 EVSAVVETIKETLN